1 MVEQRRAVR
10 YSDGRPARIVP
21 RYGKALSCRIV
32 DRSETGAKLR
42 VDSVFGIPD
51 CFLLEVSES
60 DERYRAVVVWKD
72 VQQLGVQLSKFD
84 FL

>member
-1 MVEQRRAVR
+1 MVEQRRAAR

-32 DRSETGAKLR
+32 DRSETGARLR

-51 CFLLEVSES
+51 LFLLEVSES
-60 DERYRAVVVWKD
+60 DERYWAAVVWKEA
-72 VQQLGVQLSKFD
+72 QQLGVQLSRPEFS
-84 FL
+84 